1 MSDTVINLDENVRVV
16 GTAHVSRT
24 SIDLVQEQI
33 SDFSPDVVAVELC
46 ESRLKSLEN
55 PTALDDED
63 LLSIIKDGR
72 SGMILLQSALASQQR
87 RMGIEQGEKPGAELL
102 KAIDLANEKGLP
114 VELIDRD
121 IVTTLRRAWKKMGI
135 TEKIRV
141 LNALL
146 WSDDG
151 EDGDD
156 IEALLEDSDMLS
168 KVLEEARD
176 VAPKAGV
183 VLIDERDHYMASR
196 IRQVSEQG
204 RVLAVV
210 GAGHLSGIKEAWE
223 APPYEDA
230 IEVISNLDVIPSP
243 SSWPKILMGAIP
255 AILVGII
262 GWMWLQGDLEGIG
275 NTVGYWMIA
284 NAALAGLGV
293 AIAGGHPLS
302 VLVGAIASPFTS
314 LNPALA
320 AGWFAGY
327 TQYKMQKPTGLDAAE
342 FLVIE
347 NVTELWKNRVG
358 RILLVTALGNLGSS
372 LGAWLAGA
380 AIIGAVLG

>member
-1 MSDTVINLDENVRVV
+1 MNDTVIDLDDNVRVV

-33 SDFSPDVVAVELC
+33 SEFEPDIVAVELC

-55 PTALDDED
+55 PSALDNED

-102 KAIDLANEKGLP
+102 RAIDIAKEMELP

-121 IVTTLRRAWKKMGI
+121 IVTTLRRAWKKMGFV
-135 TEKIRV
+135 EKGRV

-146 WSDDG
+146 WSDDEGDG
-151 EDGDD
+151 ED

-176 VAPKAGV
+176 VAPRAGV
-183 VLIDERDHYMASR
+183 VLIDERDRYMASR

-210 GAGHLSGIKEAWE
+210 GAGHLSGIKTVWETPTPEEA
-223 APPYEDA
+223 DA
-230 IEVISNLDVIPSP
+230 VISALDVIPTP
-243 SSWPKILMGAIP
+243 SRWPKILVGAIP
-255 AILVGII
+255 LILVGIV
-262 GWMWLQGDLEGIG
+262 GMMWLQGDLEGIG
-275 NTVGYWMIA
+275 NTLGYWMIA

-293 AIAGGHPLS
+293 AVAGGHPLS
-302 VLVGAIASPFTS
+302 ILVGAIASPFTS

-327 TQYKMQKPTGLDAAE
+327 TQYKMQKPTGLDASE

-347 NVTELWKNRVG
+347 DVAGLWKNRVG

-380 AIIGAVLG
+380 AIIGTILG

>member
-1 MSDTVINLDENVRVV
+1 MSDTVINLDDNVRVV

-33 SDFSPDVVAVELC
+33 SEFEPDIVAVELC

-55 PTALDDED
+55 PSALDNED

-102 KAIDLANEKGLP
+102 RAIDLANEMEIS

-121 IVTTLRRAWKKMGI
+121 IVTTLRRAWKKMGVM
-135 TEKIRV
+135 EKFRV

-146 WSDDG
+146 WSDEEEDG
-151 EDGDD
+151 ED

-183 VLIDERDHYMASR
+183 VLIDERDRYMASR

-204 RVLAVV
+204 KVLAVV
-210 GAGHLSGIKEAWE
+210 GAGHLSGIKTAWE
-223 APPYEDA
+223 TPPDEDA
-230 IEVISNLDVIPSP
+230 GEVISKLDVIPTP
-243 SSWPKILMGAIP
+243 S
-255 AILVGII
+255 
-262 GWMWLQGDLEGIG
+262 
-275 NTVGYWMIA
+275 
-284 NAALAGLGV
+284 
-293 AIAGGHPLS
+293 
-302 VLVGAIASPFTS
+302 
-314 LNPALA
+314 
-320 AGWFAGY
+320 
-327 TQYKMQKPTGLDAAE
+327 
-342 FLVIE
+342 
-347 NVTELWKNRVG
+347 R
-358 RILLVTALGNLGSS
+358 
-372 LGAWLAGA
+372 
-380 AIIGAVLG
+380 

>member
-33 SDFSPDVVAVELC
+33 SDFGPDVVAVELC

-55 PTALDDED
+55 PAALDDED

-87 RMGIEQGEKPGAELL
+87 RMGIEQGERPGAELL
-102 KAIDLANEKGLP
+102 RAIDLANEKGLP

-151 EDGDD
+151 EDGED

-196 IRQVSEQG
+196 IRQVSKQG

-210 GAGHLSGIKEAWE
+210 GAGHLSGIKRAWE
-223 APPYEDA
+223 APPHEDA
-230 IEVISNLDVIPSP
+230 IEVISNLYVIPSP
-243 SSWPKILMGAIP
+243 SRSPKILMGAIP

-262 GWMWLQGDLEGIG
+262 GWMWLQGDFEGIG

-327 TQYKMQKPTGLDAAE
+327 TQYKMQKPTGSDAAE

-380 AIIGAVLG
+380 AIIGAILG

>member
-1 MSDTVINLDENVRVV
+1 MNDTVIDLDYNVRVV

-33 SDFSPDVVAVELC
+33 SEFEPDIVAVELC

-55 PTALDDED
+55 PSALDNED

-72 SGMILLQSALASQQR
+72 SGMILLQYALASQQR

-102 KAIDLANEKGLP
+102 RAIDIAKEMELP

-121 IVTTLRRAWKKMGI
+121 IVTTLRRAWKKMGFV
-135 TEKIRV
+135 EKGRV

-146 WSDDG
+146 WSDDEGDG
-151 EDGDD
+151 ED

-176 VAPKAGV
+176 VAPRAGV
-183 VLIDERDHYMASR
+183 VLIDERDRYMASR

-210 GAGHLSGIKEAWE
+210 GAGHLSGIKTVWETPTPEEA
-223 APPYEDA
+223 DV
-230 IEVISNLDVIPSP
+230 VISALDVIPTP
-243 SSWPKILMGAIP
+243 SRWPKVLVGAIP
-255 AILVGII
+255 LILVGIV
-262 GWMWLQGDLEGIG
+262 GMMWLQGDLEGIG
-275 NTVGYWMIA
+275 NTLGYWMIA

-293 AIAGGHPLS
+293 AVAGGHPLS
-302 VLVGAIASPFTS
+302 ILVGAIASPFTS

-327 TQYKMQKPTGLDAAE
+327 TQYKMQKPTGLDASE

-347 NVTELWKNRVG
+347 DVAGLWKNRVG

-380 AIIGAVLG
+380 AIIGTILG

>member
-146 WSDDG
+146 WSDDE

-196 IRQVSEQG
+196 IRQVSERG

-210 GAGHLSGIKEAWE
+210 GAGHLSGIKRAWE
-223 APPYEDA
+223 APPHEDD

>member
-196 IRQVSEQG
+196 LRQVSERG

-210 GAGHLSGIKEAWE
+210 GAGHLSGIKRAWE

-347 NVTELWKNRVG
+347 NVTEFWKNRVG

>member
-1 MSDTVINLDENVRVV
+1 MNDTVIDLDDNVRVV

-33 SDFSPDVVAVELC
+33 SEFEPDIVAVELC

-55 PTALDDED
+55 PSALDNED

-102 KAIDLANEKGLP
+102 RAIDIAKEMELP

-121 IVTTLRRAWKKMGI
+121 IVTTLRRAWKKMGFV
-135 TEKIRV
+135 EKGRV

-146 WSDDG
+146 WSDDEGDG
-151 EDGDD
+151 ED

-176 VAPKAGV
+176 VAPRAGV
-183 VLIDERDHYMASR
+183 VLIDERDRYMASR

-210 GAGHLSGIKEAWE
+210 GAGHLSGIKTVWETPTPEEA
-223 APPYEDA
+223 DA
-230 IEVISNLDVIPSP
+230 VISALDVIPTP
-243 SSWPKILMGAIP
+243 SRWPKVLVGAIP
-255 AILVGII
+255 LILVGIV
-262 GWMWLQGDLEGIG
+262 GMMWLQGDLEGIG
-275 NTVGYWMIA
+275 NTLGYWMIA

-293 AIAGGHPLS
+293 AVAGGHPLS
-302 VLVGAIASPFTS
+302 ILVGAIASPFTS

-327 TQYKMQKPTGLDAAE
+327 TQYKMQKPTGLDASE

-347 NVTELWKNRVG
+347 DVAGLWKNRVG

-380 AIIGAVLG
+380 AIIGTILG

>member
-1 MSDTVINLDENVRVV
+1 
-16 GTAHVSRT
+16 
-24 SIDLVQEQI
+24 
-33 SDFSPDVVAVELC
+33 
-46 ESRLKSLEN
+46 
-55 PTALDDED
+55 
-63 LLSIIKDGR
+63 
-72 SGMILLQSALASQQR
+72 
-87 RMGIEQGEKPGAELL
+87 
-102 KAIDLANEKGLP
+102 
-114 VELIDRD
+114 
-121 IVTTLRRAWKKMGI
+121 
-135 TEKIRV
+135 
-141 LNALL
+141 
-146 WSDDG
+146 
-151 EDGDD
+151 
-156 IEALLEDSDMLS
+156 
-168 KVLEEARD
+168 
-176 VAPKAGV
+176 
-183 VLIDERDHYMASR
+183 
-196 IRQVSEQG
+196 
-204 RVLAVV
+204 
-210 GAGHLSGIKEAWE
+210 
-223 APPYEDA
+223 
-230 IEVISNLDVIPSP
+230 
-243 SSWPKILMGAIP
+243 MGAIR

>member
-1 MSDTVINLDENVRVV
+1 MNDTVIDLDDNVRVV

-33 SDFSPDVVAVELC
+33 SEFEPDIVAVELC

-55 PTALDDED
+55 PSALDNED

-102 KAIDLANEKGLP
+102 RAIDIAKEMELP

-121 IVTTLRRAWKKMGI
+121 IVTTLRRAWKKMGFV
-135 TEKIRV
+135 EKGRV

-146 WSDDG
+146 WSDDEGDG
-151 EDGDD
+151 ED

-176 VAPKAGV
+176 VAPRAGV
-183 VLIDERDHYMASR
+183 VLIDERDRYMASR

-210 GAGHLSGIKEAWE
+210 GAGHLSGIKTVWETPTPEEAE
-223 APPYEDA
+223 V
-230 IEVISNLDVIPSP
+230 VISALDVIPTP
-243 SSWPKILMGAIP
+243 SRWPKVLVGAIP
-255 AILVGII
+255 LILVGIV
-262 GWMWLQGDLEGIG
+262 GMMWLQGDLEGIG
-275 NTVGYWMIA
+275 NTLGYWMIA

-293 AIAGGHPLS
+293 AVAGGHPLS
-302 VLVGAIASPFTS
+302 ILVGAIASPFTS

-327 TQYKMQKPTGLDAAE
+327 TQYKMQKPTGLDASE

-347 NVTELWKNRVG
+347 DVAGLWKNRVG

-380 AIIGAVLG
+380 AIIGTILG

>member
-210 GAGHLSGIKEAWE
+210 GAGHLNGIKRAWE

>member
-1 MSDTVINLDENVRVV
+1 MNDTVIDLDDNVRVV

-33 SDFSPDVVAVELC
+33 SEFEPDIVAVELC

-55 PTALDDED
+55 PSALDNED

-102 KAIDLANEKGLP
+102 RAIDIAKEMELP

-121 IVTTLRRAWKKMGI
+121 IVTTLRRAWKKMGFV
-135 TEKIRV
+135 EKGRV

-146 WSDDG
+146 WSDDEGDG
-151 EDGDD
+151 ED

-176 VAPKAGV
+176 VAPRAGV
-183 VLIDERDHYMASR
+183 VLIDERDRYMASR

-210 GAGHLSGIKEAWE
+210 GAGHLSGIKTVWETPTPEEA
-223 APPYEDA
+223 DV
-230 IEVISNLDVIPSP
+230 VISTLDVIPTP
-243 SSWPKILMGAIP
+243 SRWPKVLVGAIP
-255 AILVGII
+255 LILVGIV
-262 GWMWLQGDLEGIG
+262 GMMWLQGDLEGIG
-275 NTVGYWMIA
+275 NTLGYWMIA

-293 AIAGGHPLS
+293 AVAGGHPLS
-302 VLVGAIASPFTS
+302 ILVGAIASPFTS

-327 TQYKMQKPTGLDAAE
+327 TQYKMQKPTGLDASE

-347 NVTELWKNRVG
+347 DVAGLWKNRVG

-380 AIIGAVLG
+380 AIIGTILG

>member
-1 MSDTVINLDENVRVV
+1 MNDTVIDLDDNVRVV

-33 SDFSPDVVAVELC
+33 SEFEPDIVAVELC

-55 PTALDDED
+55 PSALDNED

-102 KAIDLANEKGLP
+102 RAIDIAKEMELP

-121 IVTTLRRAWKKMGI
+121 IVTTLRRAWKKMGFV
-135 TEKIRV
+135 EKGRV

-146 WSDDG
+146 WSDDEGDG
-151 EDGDD
+151 ED

-176 VAPKAGV
+176 VAPRAGV
-183 VLIDERDHYMASR
+183 VLIDERDRYMASR

-210 GAGHLSGIKEAWE
+210 GAGHLSGIKTVWETPTPEEA
-223 APPYEDA
+223 DV
-230 IEVISNLDVIPSP
+230 VISALDVIPTP
-243 SSWPKILMGAIP
+243 SRWPKILVGAIP
-255 AILVGII
+255 LILVGIV
-262 GWMWLQGDLEGIG
+262 GMMWLQGDLEGIG
-275 NTVGYWMIA
+275 NTLGYWMIA

-293 AIAGGHPLS
+293 AVAGGHPLS
-302 VLVGAIASPFTS
+302 ILVGAIASPFTS

-327 TQYKMQKPTGLDAAE
+327 TQYKMQKPTGLDASE

-347 NVTELWKNRVG
+347 DVAGLWKNRVG

-380 AIIGAVLG
+380 AIIGTILG

>member
-183 VLIDERDHYMASR
+183 VLIDERDHYMACR
-196 IRQVSEQG
+196 IRQVSERG
-204 RVLAVV
+204 RGLAGV
-210 GAGHLSGIKEAWE
+210 GAGH
-223 APPYEDA
+223 
-230 IEVISNLDVIPSP
+230 
-243 SSWPKILMGAIP
+243 
-255 AILVGII
+255 
-262 GWMWLQGDLEGIG
+262 
-275 NTVGYWMIA
+275 
-284 NAALAGLGV
+284 
-293 AIAGGHPLS
+293 
-302 VLVGAIASPFTS
+302 
-314 LNPALA
+314 
-320 AGWFAGY
+320 
-327 TQYKMQKPTGLDAAE
+327 
-342 FLVIE
+342 
-347 NVTELWKNRVG
+347 
-358 RILLVTALGNLGSS
+358 
-372 LGAWLAGA
+372 
-380 AIIGAVLG
+380 

>member
-1 MSDTVINLDENVRVV
+1 MSDTVIDLDDNVRVV

-33 SDFSPDVVAVELC
+33 SEFEPDIVAVELC

-55 PTALDDED
+55 PSALDNED

-102 KAIDLANEKGLP
+102 RAIDLAKEMELP

-121 IVTTLRRAWKKMGI
+121 IVTTLRRAWKKMGLV
-135 TEKIRV
+135 EKGRV

-146 WSDDG
+146 WSDDEGDG
-151 EDGDD
+151 ED

-183 VLIDERDHYMASR
+183 VLIDERDRYMASR

-210 GAGHLSGIKEAWE
+210 GAGHLSGIKTAWE
-223 APPYEDA
+223 TPSPEAAGD
-230 IEVISNLDVIPSP
+230 VISNLDVIPTP
-243 SSWPKILMGAIP
+243 SRWPKILVGAIP
-255 AILVGII
+255 VILVGIV

-275 NTVGYWMIA
+275 NTLGYWMVA

-302 VLVGAIASPFTS
+302 ILVGAIASPFTS

-327 TQYKMQKPTGLDAAE
+327 TQYKMQKPTGLDASE

-347 NVTELWKNRVG
+347 DVAGLWKNRVG

-380 AIIGAVLG
+380 AIIGTILG

>member
-1 MSDTVINLDENVRVV
+1 MSDTVIDLDNNVRIV
-16 GTAHVSRT
+16 GTAHVSKT

-33 SDFSPDVVAVELC
+33 SEFEPDIVAVELC
-46 ESRLKSLEN
+46 ESRLKSLQN
-55 PTALDDED
+55 PSAMDNED

-87 RMGIEQGEKPGAELL
+87 KMGIEQGEKPGAELL
-102 KAIDLANEKGLP
+102 RAIDVANEMGLP
-114 VELIDRD
+114 IELIDRD
-121 IVTTLRRAWKKMGI
+121 IVTTLRRAWKKMGFM
-135 TEKIRV
+135 EKVRV
-141 LNALL
+141 LNAIL
-146 WSDDG
+146 WSDNG
-151 EDGDD
+151 EDGED

-183 VLIDERDHYMASR
+183 VLIDERDRYMASR

-204 RVLAVV
+204 KVLAVV
-210 GAGHLSGIKEAWE
+210 GAGHLSGIKTVWE
-223 APPYEDA
+223 EPPDEGDQK
-230 IEVISNLDVIPSP
+230 VISKLDVIPTP
-243 SSWPKILMGAIP
+243 SIWPKILVGAIP

-262 GWMWLQGDLEGIG
+262 GWMWLRGDFTGIG
-275 NTVGYWMIA
+275 NTLGYWMIA

-293 AIAGGHPLS
+293 ALAGGHPLS
-302 VLVGAIASPFTS
+302 VVVGAIASPFTS

-327 TQYKMQKPTGLDAAE
+327 TQYKMQKPTGLDASE

-347 NVTELWKNRVG
+347 DMSGLWKNRVG

-380 AIIGAVLG
+380 AIIGAILG

>member
-1 MSDTVINLDENVRVV
+1 MNDTVIDLDDNVRVV

-33 SDFSPDVVAVELC
+33 SEFEPDIVAVELC

-55 PTALDDED
+55 PSALDNED

-102 KAIDLANEKGLP
+102 RAIDIAKEMELP

-121 IVTTLRRAWKKMGI
+121 IVTTLRRAWKKMGFV
-135 TEKIRV
+135 EKGRV

-146 WSDDG
+146 WSDDEGDG
-151 EDGDD
+151 ED

-176 VAPKAGV
+176 VAPRAGV
-183 VLIDERDHYMASR
+183 VLIDERDRYMASR

-210 GAGHLSGIKEAWE
+210 GAGHLSGIKTVWETPTPEEA
-223 APPYEDA
+223 DV
-230 IEVISNLDVIPSP
+230 VISALDVIPTP
-243 SSWPKILMGAIP
+243 SRWPKVLVGAIP
-255 AILVGII
+255 LILVGIV
-262 GWMWLQGDLEGIG
+262 GMMWLQGDLEGIG
-275 NTVGYWMIA
+275 NTLGYWMIA

-293 AIAGGHPLS
+293 AVAGGHPLS
-302 VLVGAIASPFTS
+302 ILVGAIASPFTS

-327 TQYKMQKPTGLDAAE
+327 TQYKMQKPTGLDASE

-347 NVTELWKNRVG
+347 DVAGLWKNRVG

-380 AIIGAVLG
+380 AIIGTILG

>member
-1 MSDTVINLDENVRVV
+1 MSDTVIDLDDNVRVV

-33 SDFSPDVVAVELC
+33 SEFEPDIVAVELC

-55 PTALDDED
+55 PSALDNED

-87 RMGIEQGEKPGAELL
+87 RMGIQQGEKPGAELL
-102 KAIDLANEKGLP
+102 RAIDIAKEMELP

-135 TEKIRV
+135 VEKGRV

-146 WSDDG
+146 WSDEG
-151 EDGDD
+151 EDEED

-183 VLIDERDHYMASR
+183 VLIDERDRYMASR
-196 IRQVSEQG
+196 IRQVSEKG
-204 RVLAVV
+204 RVLAIV
-210 GAGHLSGIKEAWE
+210 GAGHLSGIKTAWKT
-223 APPYEDA
+223 PPDEDA
-230 IEVISNLDVIPSP
+230 GEVISNLDVIPTP
-243 SSWPKILMGAIP
+243 SRWPKILVGAIP
-255 AILVGII
+255 MILIGIV

-275 NTVGYWMIA
+275 NTG
-284 NAALAGLGV
+284 
-293 AIAGGHPLS
+293 
-302 VLVGAIASPFTS
+302 
-314 LNPALA
+314 
-320 AGWFAGY
+320 
-327 TQYKMQKPTGLDAAE
+327 
-342 FLVIE
+342 
-347 NVTELWKNRVG
+347 
-358 RILLVTALGNLGSS
+358 
-372 LGAWLAGA
+372 
-380 AIIGAVLG
+380 

>member
-1 MSDTVINLDENVRVV
+1 MNDTVIDLDDNVRVV

-33 SDFSPDVVAVELC
+33 SEFEPDIVAVELC

-55 PTALDDED
+55 PSALDNED

-102 KAIDLANEKGLP
+102 RAIDIAKEMELP

-121 IVTTLRRAWKKMGI
+121 IVTTLRRAWKKMGFV
-135 TEKIRV
+135 EKGRV

-146 WSDDG
+146 WSDDEGDG
-151 EDGDD
+151 ED

-176 VAPKAGV
+176 VAPRAGV
-183 VLIDERDHYMASR
+183 VLIDERDRYMASR

-210 GAGHLSGIKEAWE
+210 GAGHLSGIKTVWETPTPEEA
-223 APPYEDA
+223 DA
-230 IEVISNLDVIPSP
+230 VISALDVIPTRSR
-243 SSWPKILMGAIP
+243 WPKILVGAIP
-255 AILVGII
+255 LILVGIV
-262 GWMWLQGDLEGIG
+262 GMMWLQGDLEGIG
-275 NTVGYWMIA
+275 NTLGYWMIA

-293 AIAGGHPLS
+293 AVAGGHPLS
-302 VLVGAIASPFTS
+302 ILVGAIASPFTS

-327 TQYKMQKPTGLDAAE
+327 TQYKMQKPTGLDASE

-347 NVTELWKNRVG
+347 DVAGLWKNRVG

-380 AIIGAVLG
+380 AIIGTILG